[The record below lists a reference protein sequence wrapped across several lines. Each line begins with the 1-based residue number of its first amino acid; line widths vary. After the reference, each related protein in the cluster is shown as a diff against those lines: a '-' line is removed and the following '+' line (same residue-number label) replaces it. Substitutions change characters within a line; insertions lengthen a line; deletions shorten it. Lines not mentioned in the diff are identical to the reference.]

1 MIKRIVSAVFLVPIV
16 FFYIYIGGIYL
27 KVATGIVAIMT
38 IYEFYKSTN
47 CLNIYLSVGGILTTL
62 YVYIFGFEY
71 FEIFLIVS
79 LFALLIVSL
88 FSKKFDVYKI
98 GIYQISIFYI
108 ILPLYLINII
118 RASNYSIFIWLV
130 VLIPAI
136 SDTSA
141 YFIGK
146 KHGKHKLAPEI
157 SPKKT
162 KEGSIGGFVAS
173 VIATI
178 AFYYIFGISGYVNVF
193 VYIVFISIATIVSQ
207 LGDLVASKIKRTFS
221 IKDFGK
227 IMPGHGGIL
236 DRFDS
241 ALILIPIIYIFIKI
255 ISF

>member
-16 FFYIYIGGIYL
+16 LFFLYIGGIYL
-27 KVATGIVAIMT
+27 KVATGIVAIMV
-38 IYEFYKSTN
+38 IYEFYKSTD
-47 CLNIYLSVGGILTTL
+47 CLNIYLFTGGILTTL
-62 YVYIFGFEY
+62 YIYIFEFEY
-71 FEIFLIVS
+71 FEIFLVII
-79 LFALLIVSL
+79 LFAFLSSSL
-88 FSKKFDVYKI
+88 FSKKLDIYKI

-108 ILPLYLINII
+108 ILPLYLINLI
-118 RASNYSIFIWLV
+118 RDSNYSIFIWLA

-141 YFIGK
+141 YFTGK
-146 KHGKHKLAPEI
+146 KYGRHKLAPEI

-162 KEGSIGGFVAS
+162 KEGAIGGLVAS
-173 VIATI
+173 VIANI
-178 AFYYIFGISGYVNVF
+178 VFYYVVGISGYVNIFIYMGF
-193 VYIVFISIATIVSQ
+193 VSIATIVSQ
-207 LGDLVASKIKRTFS
+207 LGDLVASKIKRTFN

-241 ALILIPIIYIFIKI
+241 ALILIPVIYIFIKI